1 MTNLNFLKIGIA
13 IALSGIGSVVCGC
26 SSNVNQESASLEPE
40 LIVIESSNLKCNDSI
55 LVFTPACC
63 GKTEVSESK
72 TLPTLFLLHGWSGCY
87 KDWSNKH
94 DIQEISNRTG
104 FRIICPDGFYNSWY
118 LNNTDTTKMQW
129 RAFFDNECFPLLK
142 EKYALVPDSTF
153 ITGLSMGGHGAVNLF
168 LDHPENFRAAGSM
181 SGVLDLQLTSL
192 RDTELA
198 KVVGD
203 KKERVDSESAA
214 KRIIPMAE
222 QLKAMNKPIIVTCGY
237 HDVYAKCTEVFSQKC
252 RELDIPHIKI
262 LSPGKHSWPYWG
274 FALEQHLWHFNKILN
289 NENLGY

>member
-1 MTNLNFLKIGIA
+1 MNTKNLFKLCFALMIG
-13 IALSGIGSVVCGC
+13 ALLANCAQQPQV
-26 SSNVNQESASLEPE
+26 APE
-40 LIVIESSNLKCNDSI
+40 TKQLIVIESSNLKCNDSV
-55 LVFTPACC
+55 LVFTPVQYAANQ
-63 GKTEVSESK
+63 TQ

-104 FRIICPDGFYNSWY
+104 FRIICPDGFYNGWY

-129 RAFFDNECFPLLK
+129 RAFFDQELFPQMK
-142 EKYALVPDSTF
+142 ERFNLVPDSTF

-181 SGVLDLQLTSL
+181 SGVLDLNLTSL

-198 KVVGD
+198 KVIGE
-203 KKERVDSESAA
+203 KKERIAQESAVTRVA
-214 KRIIPMAE
+214 EKAE
-222 QLKAMNKPIIVTCGY
+222 QLKAMNKPIITTCGY
-237 HDVYAKCTEVFSQKC
+237 NDVYVCCTDVFSAKC
-252 RELDIPHIKI
+252 REMDIPHIKI

-274 FALEQHLWHFNKILN
+274 FALEQHLWHFQKIMN
-289 NENLGY
+289 GDNLGY

>member
-1 MTNLNFLKIGIA
+1 MMNYLKTITISL
-13 IALSGIGSVVCGC
+13 ALLACALIC
-26 SSNVNQESASLEPE
+26 SCNCQEKSLPAPDSPE
-40 LIVIESSNLKCNDSI
+40 LIVIESANLKCNDSI
-55 LVFTPACC
+55 LVFTPQCC
-63 GKTEVSESK
+63 GKALQEGK
-72 TLPTLFLLHGWSGCY
+72 AIPTLFLLHGWSGCY

-104 FRIICPDGFYNSWY
+104 FRIICPDGFYNGWY

-129 RAFFDNECFPLLK
+129 RSFFDQECFPQLK
-142 EKYALVPDSTF
+142 EKFDLVADSTF

-198 KVVGD
+198 KVIGD
-203 KKERVDSESAA
+203 KKERIDAESAVT
-214 KRIIPMAE
+214 RVAE
-222 QLKAMNKPIIVTCGY
+222 KAELLKQMNKPIIVTCGY
-237 HDVYAKCTEVFSQKC
+237 NDVYVCCTDVFSQKC
-252 RELDIPHIKI
+252 RELDVPHIKI

-274 FALEQHLWHFNKILN
+274 FALEQHLWHFNKILKGD
-289 NENLGY
+289 NLGY

>member
-1 MTNLNFLKIGIA
+1 MKKLTNLILFA
-13 IALSGIGSVVCGC
+13 ALSFGMIANSSCC
-26 SSNVNQESASLEPE
+26 SEEANKAESAPQ

-63 GKTEVSESK
+63 QGNISESG
-72 TLPTLFLLHGWSGCY
+72 TIPTLLLLHGWSGCY

-129 RAFFDNECFPLLK
+129 RKFFDEECFPLLK
-142 EKYALVPDSTF
+142 ERFNLVPDSTF

-198 KVVGD
+198 KVIGD
-203 KKERVDSESAA
+203 KKERIDSESAVNRVVPLA
-214 KRIIPMAE
+214 DTLR
-222 QLKAMNKPIIVTCGY
+222 AMDKPIIVTAGY
-237 HDVYAKCTEVFSQKC
+237 HDVYAQCTDVFAAKC
-252 RELDIPHIKI
+252 REYDVPHIKI

-274 FALEQHLWHFNKILN
+274 FALEQHIWHFNKILN
-289 NENLGY
+289 GDNMGY

>member
-1 MTNLNFLKIGIA
+1 MNYLKSIVLCTSLLVC
-13 IALSGIGSVVCGC
+13 ALLYSC
-26 SSNVNQESASLEPE
+26 STAEQVQQQNPE
-40 LIVIESSNLKCNDSI
+40 LIVIESAHLKCNDSI
-55 LVFTPACC
+55 LVFTPQCC
-63 GKTEVSESK
+63 AKVAAEGKAV
-72 TLPTLFLLHGWSGCY
+72 PTLFLLHGWSGCY
-87 KDWSNKH
+87 SDWSRKH

-129 RAFFDNECFPLLK
+129 RTFFDTECFPMLK
-142 EKYALVPDSTF
+142 EKFNLVADSTF

-181 SGVLDLQLTSL
+181 SGVLNLQLTSL

-198 KVVGD
+198 KVIGD
-203 KKERVDSESAA
+203 KKERIDAESAVT
-214 KRIIPMAE
+214 RVAE
-222 QLKAMNKPIIVTCGY
+222 KAQELKAMNKPIITTCGY
-237 HDVYAKCTEVFSQKC
+237 NDVYVCCTDVFSEKC

-274 FALEQHLWHFNKILN
+274 FALEQHLWHFTKILKG
-289 NENLGY
+289 ENLGY

>member
-1 MTNLNFLKIGIA
+1 MIG
-13 IALSGIGSVVCGC
+13 ALLANCAQQPQV
-26 SSNVNQESASLEPE
+26 APE
-40 LIVIESSNLKCNDSI
+40 TKQLIVIESSNLKCNDSV
-55 LVFTPACC
+55 LVFTPVQYAANQAQ
-63 GKTEVSESK
+63 

-104 FRIICPDGFYNSWY
+104 FRIICPDGFYNGWY

-129 RAFFDNECFPLLK
+129 RAFFDQELFPQMK
-142 EKYALVPDSTF
+142 ERFNLVPDSTF

-181 SGVLDLQLTSL
+181 SGVLDLNLTSL

-198 KVVGD
+198 KVIGE
-203 KKERVDSESAA
+203 KKERIAQESAVTRVA
-214 KRIIPMAE
+214 EKAE
-222 QLKAMNKPIIVTCGY
+222 QLKTMNKPIITTCGY
-237 HDVYAKCTEVFSQKC
+237 NDVYVCCTDVFSAKC

-274 FALEQHLWHFNKILN
+274 FALEQHLWHFQKIMN
-289 NENLGY
+289 GDNLGY